1 MHVDAMLTMATT
13 ESNNDDACSFTPCPA
28 VRRFI
33 ELLEESPTEFDIAIL
48 SEKPN
53 DNLQDAFV
61 LQDAT
66 FLGVNALDLPCL
78 ACNIR
83 RDYWKCRNSST
94 ASGDLES
101 VTKCLLLL
109 CPDHATAWAD
119 RRRYLLRLM
128 NDEERQEALCDE
140 LVFVNLLMTRHTK
153 A

>member
-1 MHVDAMLTMATT
+1 MTT
-13 ESNNDDACSFTPCPA
+13 AAKESHNGGSSSFTPCPA

-53 DNLQDAFV
+53 DNLHDAFV
-61 LQDAT
+61 LQEAT

-78 ACNIR
+78 ARNVR
-83 RDYWKCRNSST
+83 RDYWNCRNSSA
-94 ASGDLES
+94 ASEVLVN

-119 RRRYLLRLM
+119 RRRHLQRL
-128 NDEERQEALCDE
+128 NDEVQQKALYKE
-140 LVFVNLLMTRHTK
+140 LAFVNLLMTKHTK